1 MSGLVRHVFERIETQ
16 TASRGAIWWM
26 ARLIALALI
35 AGTVVFT
42 WRGTLS
48 VISADAWWFS
58 DNFLRHYFEGQLGP
72 LDFFMKRGALDH
84 SQPVQKLLLLGYAQ
98 WFDLDFRIE
107 AMAGLVFAVSFVL
120 YMWTLVRSDVRG
132 APRATVAAELCL
144 IGLAASVFSLN
155 ERGMFDWSLVTVGF
169 LYPPGIALLLVAA
182 RHCLLRDRYVL
193 LFLATFVATALM
205 DTVVVLATSAVGVL
219 IVFLAWR
226 TRRWGAGVRALA
238 AVILALAS
246 YFLAYAKLFPEL
258 TGGDPAPPKLAYLA
272 EHAGEAWKAV
282 VIPAGSVIFSANRV
296 METYGADKIW
306 YFLIPSA
313 ILICLGH
320 LLFWRAFLRLYD
332 RRSAF
337 VAAGLMLYFYAAV
350 AGIVWGRVSSAGF
363 DYLMQPRYLT
373 AYSLQ
378 LVAFVM
384 MGALAAC
391 YPRKAGEEGAAL
403 RYAGGVAMLAA
414 LAFYFLYKA
423 QPLVPYLQVFDRNLA
438 LQTERLAQD
447 PSHPPQDCLIYH
459 LIICEWPLERRTAV
473 LELLQRERLNVFSER
488 FRAHLEL
495 PPPDRAAVP
504 AH

>member
-1 MSGLVRHVFERIETQ
+1 M
-16 TASRGAIWWM
+16 
-26 ARLIALALI
+26 
-35 AGTVVFT
+35 
-42 WRGTLS
+42 
-48 VISADAWWFS
+48 
-58 DNFLRHYFEGQLGP
+58 
-72 LDFFMKRGALDH
+72 
-84 SQPVQKLLLLGYAQ
+84 
-98 WFDLDFRIE
+98 
-107 AMAGLVFAVSFVL
+107 
-120 YMWTLVRSDVRG
+120 
-132 APRATVAAELCL
+132 
-144 IGLAASVFSLN
+144 
-155 ERGMFDWSLVTVGF
+155 
-169 LYPPGIALLLVAA
+169 
-182 RHCLLRDRYVL
+182 
-193 LFLATFVATALM
+193 
-205 DTVVVLATSAVGVL
+205 
-219 IVFLAWR
+219 
-226 TRRWGAGVRALA
+226 
-238 AVILALAS
+238 
-246 YFLAYAKLFPEL
+246 
-258 TGGDPAPPKLAYLA
+258 
-272 EHAGEAWKAV
+272 

-391 YPRKAGEEGAAL
+391 CPRRAGEERPIL

-414 LAFYFLYKA
+414 LAFYFLYNA
-423 QPLVPYLQVFDRNLA
+423 QPLVPYLQ
-438 LQTERLAQD
+438 
-447 PSHPPQDCLIYH
+447 QDCLIYH